1 MNIRMDRS
9 MESTQLLD
17 ILGNKNRRR
26 ILQLL
31 ASRPCYVGEIT
42 ERIGLGAKAVLGHLD
57 MLEQTGM
64 IRADTN
70 ERRRKYYQITENLK
84 LEVFLSP
91 YSYTVETSTVYQH
104 PSGNGTEEPFP
115 GRAGDAKAVDALKNL
130 NRKLFEL
137 ESRRRGLAEQQ
148 RNIEGEMTDVMA
160 QCIDLLHNVAQN
172 YLEADI
178 LMTVIRE
185 PQNRRSLSMNMGL
198 PEYFIELHI
207 QSLVERGIMN
217 ERHINNRQLLTLI
230 DG

>member
-1 MNIRMDRS
+1 MNRS

-17 ILGNKNRRR
+17 ILGNENRRK

-57 MLEQTGM
+57 MLEQIGM

-70 ERRRKYYQITENLK
+70 EKRRKYYQITENLK
-84 LEVFLSP
+84 LEVFVSP
-91 YSYTVETSTVYQH
+91 YSYTVETSTVHQH
-104 PSGNGTEEPFP
+104 PSGDGVEEPSP
-115 GRAGDAKAVDALKNL
+115 AQADEPKAVDALKKL

-137 ESRRRGLAEQQ
+137 ESRRRGLANQQ
-148 RNIEGEMTDVMA
+148 RNLEGEMSDVMA
-160 QCIDLLHNVAQN
+160 QCIDWLREVAQDH
-172 YLEADI
+172 LEADI

-185 PQNRRSLSMNMGL
+185 PQNRRSLSMNLGL
-198 PEYFIELHI
+198 PEYFIETQI
-207 QSLVERGIMN
+207 QSLIERGVIN
-217 ERHINNRQLLTLI
+217 ERQINNRELLTLI

>member
-1 MNIRMDRS
+1 

-17 ILGNKNRRR
+17 ILGNENRRK

-57 MLEQTGM
+57 MLEQNGM

-84 LEVFLSP
+84 LEVFVSP
-91 YSYTVETSTVYQH
+91 YSYTVETSTVQQH
-104 PSGNGTEEPFP
+104 PSGDGVEETSPVQKD
-115 GRAGDAKAVDALKNL
+115 DAKAVDALKEL

-137 ESRRRGLAEQQ
+137 ESGRRELAKQQ

-160 QCIDLLHNVAQN
+160 QCIDWVHEVAHD

-185 PQNRRSLSMNMGL
+185 PQNRRSLSMSLGL
-198 PEYFIELHI
+198 AEYFIEEQI
-207 QSLVERGIMN
+207 SSLIERGVMY
-217 ERHINNRQLLTLI
+217 ERQINNRQLLTLI
-230 DG
+230 DE

>member
-1 MNIRMDRS
+1 

-17 ILGNKNRRR
+17 ILGNKNRRK

-31 ASRPCYVGEIT
+31 SSRPCYVGEIT

-84 LEVFLSP
+84 LEVFVSP
-91 YSYTVETSTVYQH
+91 YSYTVETSTVHQH
-104 PSGNGTEEPFP
+104 PSGDGIEEPFP
-115 GRAGDAKAVDALKNL
+115 VRVDDVKAVDALKEL

-137 ESRRRGLAEQQ
+137 ESSRRGLAEQQ
-148 RNIEGEMTDVMA
+148 RNIEGEMTDVIA
-160 QCIDLLHNVAQN
+160 QCFDWLHTVAQN
-172 YLEADI
+172 YMEADI
-178 LMTVIRE
+178 LMTVIKK
-185 PQNRRSLSMNMGL
+185 PQNRRSLSMIMGL
-198 PEYFIELHI
+198 PEYFIEPHI
-207 QSLVERGIMN
+207 QTLIERGILN
-217 ERHINNRQLLTLI
+217 ERDINNRQLLTLI

>member
-1 MNIRMDRS
+1 

-17 ILGNKNRRR
+17 ILGNENRRK

-57 MLEQTGM
+57 MLEQNGM
-64 IRADTN
+64 IRSDTN

-84 LEVFLSP
+84 LEVFVSP
-91 YSYTVETSTVYQH
+91 YSYTVETSTVHQH
-104 PSGNGTEEPFP
+104 PSGDGGEEPFP
-115 GRAGDAKAVDALKNL
+115 GQADDAKAIDALKEL

-137 ESRRRGLAEQQ
+137 ESRRRGLANHQ

-160 QCIDLLHNVAQN
+160 HCIDWLHEVAQDH
-172 YLEADI
+172 LEADI

-185 PQNRRSLSMNMGL
+185 PQNRRSLSMNLGL
-198 PEYFIELHI
+198 PEYFIETPV
-207 QSLVERGIMN
+207 QSLIDRGVMN
-217 ERHINNRQLLTLI
+217 ERQINNRQLLTLI